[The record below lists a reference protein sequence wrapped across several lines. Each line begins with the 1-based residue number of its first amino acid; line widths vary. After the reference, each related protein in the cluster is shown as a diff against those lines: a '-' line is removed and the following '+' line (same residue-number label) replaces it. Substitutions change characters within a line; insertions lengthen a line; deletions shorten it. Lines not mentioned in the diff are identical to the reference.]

1 MKLQLNL
8 SHQIKSIFR
17 KKFEQYIQVFNK
29 IITHTHIHTHTT
41 HTHTHTH
48 TKSHSIKHNKIKT
61 ENYIG

>member
-29 IITHTHIHTHTT
+29 IITHTHTHTP

-48 TKSHSIKHNKIKT
+48 KIS
-61 ENYIG
+61 

>member
-29 IITHTHIHTHTT
+29 IITHTHTHTT
-41 HTHTHTH
+41 HTHTH
-48 TKSHSIKHNKIKT
+48 KIS
-61 ENYIG
+61 

>member
-29 IITHTHIHTHTT
+29 IITHTHTHTHTHTT
-41 HTHTHTH
+41 HTHTHTQNL
-48 TKSHSIKHNKIKT
+48 IV
-61 ENYIG
+61 